1 MKIALLGCKGTTL
14 DLLSAA
20 LRGGDLRI
28 DEVVTLPEEVA
39 ERNRVAFYRAPEILE
54 LAQGSGIPVR
64 MVRSYNLGDDDDL
77 SYFETAGIDLLIAL
91 GWERLVP
98 ASVLN
103 TLGRFAVGMHG
114 SPFGL
119 PRGRGRSPLN
129 WSLITAQTR
138 FVTYLFRYD
147 PGVDSGAILGSRT
160 FDINAHDD
168 IAALHM
174 KNRIAMYQ
182 LLKAFVPL
190 IERGDAPMTPQ
201 ATEGVTYYPKRKAS
215 DGGIDWRHA
224 TLGIYNLVRAVAPP
238 YPAAFCFHRG
248 NRLSVL
254 EARPFD
260 AQLFGKEI
268 EPGTVVDVSRSL
280 GSFVVKTTDGSL
292 LVRRFE
298 GVDVDDISV
307 GDVLEGVDQEAVM
320 RDIVTRYP
328 EGTPDEEKEIRTSE
342 RGGERGCEGQNGRRD
357 GS

>member
-14 DLLSAA
+14 DLLGAV
-20 LRGGDLRI
+20 LQGGGFEI
-28 DEVVTLPEEVA
+28 DEVVTLPPDLA
-39 ERNRVAFYRAPEILE
+39 EKNRVAFYRAPEITE
-54 LAQGSGIPVR
+54 LAEANGIPVTT
-64 MVRSYNLGDDDDL
+64 VRSYGLKDAADRAHFD
-77 SYFETAGIDLLIAL
+77 SAGIDLLIAL

-98 ASVLN
+98 EPILES
-103 TLGRFAVGMHG
+103 LGRFAVGMHG

-129 WSLITAQTR
+129 WSIITGQSR

-160 FDINAHDD
+160 FDVNIHDD
-168 IAALHM
+168 IATLHT
-174 KNRIAMYQ
+174 KNRVSMYQ
-182 LLKAFVPL
+182 LLKTFVPL
-190 IERGDAPMTPQ
+190 IERGEAPFTPQ

-248 NRLSVL
+248 QKLSIY

-260 AQLFGKEI
+260 SSLFESDI
-268 EPGTVVDVSRSL
+268 EAGTVVDVSRSL
-280 GSFVVKTTDGSL
+280 GTFVVKTIDGSL
-292 LVRRFE
+292 IVKRFG
-298 GVDVDDISV
+298 GVDLSEISV

-320 RDIVTRYP
+320 RDIVARYP
-328 EGTPDEEKEIRTSE
+328 EGTPDREKEIRLE
-342 RGGERGCEGQNGRRD
+342 
-357 GS
+357 

>member
-1 MKIALLGCKGTTL
+1 MT
-14 DLLSAA
+14 
-20 LRGGDLRI
+20 
-28 DEVVTLPEEVA
+28 
-39 ERNRVAFYRAPEILE
+39 
-54 LAQGSGIPVR
+54 
-64 MVRSYNLGDDDDL
+64 
-77 SYFETAGIDLLIAL
+77 L

-98 ASVLN
+98 GAVLES
-103 TLGRFAVGMHG
+103 LGQFAVGMHG

-129 WSLITAQTR
+129 WSLITCQSR

-160 FDINAHDD
+160 FEIGIHDD
-168 IAALHM
+168 IATLHM

-182 LLKAFVPL
+182 LLVALVPL
-190 IERGDAPMTPQ
+190 IERGEAPLTPQ

-215 DGGIDWRHA
+215 DGGIDWRHS

-248 NRLSVL
+248 RKLSVL

-260 AQLFGKEI
+260 TALFESGMK
-268 EPGTVVDVSRSL
+268 PGTVLDVSPSL

-292 LVRRFE
+292 IVRRFE
-298 GVDVDDISV
+298 GVDVGELAA

-328 EGTPDEEKEIRTSE
+328 DGTPDAEKEIKLP
-342 RGGERGCEGQNGRRD
+342 
-357 GS
+357 